1 MSIEPAFI
9 FITLDIRYAYLQTL
23 LAFTLNTN
31 WPPQKIWI
39 KGKVNILNAC
49 QKKPFCT
56 KNCFTRYSHPH
67 PFSRKTTLT
76 TGKLIILGNILNE

>member
-9 FITLDIRYAYLQTL
+9 CITLDIRYAYLQTL

-56 KNCFTRYSHPH
+56 KNCFTKYSHPLRAKQLLL
-67 PFSRKTTLT
+67 SVERLR
-76 TGKLIILGNILNE
+76 LQRES